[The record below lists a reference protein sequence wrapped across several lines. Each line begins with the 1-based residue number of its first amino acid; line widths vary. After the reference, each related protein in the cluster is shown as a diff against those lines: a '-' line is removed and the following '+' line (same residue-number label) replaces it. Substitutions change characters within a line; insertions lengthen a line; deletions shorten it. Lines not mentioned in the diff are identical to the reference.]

1 METLIIAA
9 KIVLVIVG
17 IIIIASPLIAWYEV
31 HQEMKNAN
39 NHNSDYSLIN
49 HDWKGFENDHLN

>member
-9 KIVLVIVG
+9 KIGAVLFGLIVISSF
-17 IIIIASPLIAWYEV
+17 IIANIEETKYHKDP
-31 HQEMKNAN
+31 N